1 MPSFS
6 ELIVETSKDLNGNS
20 PLSSANNR
28 SPNLHIS
35 SSARTNL
42 SASANQTQT
51 SSKKGP
57 KREEGWKEVVRK
69 SKKVVVPSNAI
80 SRVIGRGG
88 CNINTIRE
96 ISGAHIEVEKQ
107 KGQGDRN
114 VIIKGSADAT
124 RHAQQLIT
132 ALSKESEKELSEIIK
147 SLGLSRPTSVSSDE
161 IVVTRPSKSQSTAA
175 MGLTARQTVSSNVQK
190 SSSMSSV
197 GISGMSSIASAFSNR
212 TLLVK
217 TATPMAHST
226 PFINAWTNKTST
238 SRAPTC
244 SISQSSHS
252 VPITSKST
260 VSYTMAVAAKGKNTK
275 TTSVST
281 TVAAA
286 PKLIASTELKT
297 PSAPMS
303 NQLRPTGAPQ
313 GVQPFNQVFTG
324 ARVPVPNSATGV
336 KSNSFL
342 PSAKQPFNSIQT
354 STSSQQSPTPMTTTS
369 AAGDS
374 EQKPTSSAT
383 LNGSTPEYT
392 PFNNLFSKVAQQSVW
407 GQSKEKPNFASVAAS
422 GLTTMAATNAVHSP
436 SLSTALGMPGTQS
449 SNQELSIDASK
460 APGYRGNLHIS
471 PNNASV
477 ASTPPS
483 SNGSCNLGPIGS
495 GHARS
500 APCTPPLMTSG
511 PLTPSHS
518 AKISSPP
525 LSETPSSPSQHS
537 YIADRS
543 MTEPQNSL
551 FSMTNDSNSL
561 VMNRS
566 ESPSHSMSG
575 SGAMS
580 SSPVV
585 TSYHQ
590 MIQPNIHN
598 SNMSP
603 IASNPMKSQ
612 NYGISSASMNV
623 SQRHSYVGNT
633 SFSQNSPLGSA
644 SSVAAMQTVADQSG
658 QMFGQNNSGVV
669 QSNLNPNAPDFSAR
683 VMQGSHQMNGP
694 SGAAQN
700 RMMNSGPNL
709 TPSQTIILQDQMRAA
724 ILAASANLQ
733 LQTLQK
739 QQAARMQM
747 AANTSLHNHM
757 PVNDFGGNTP
767 PPSPETLRLLH
778 TAINSIPNPNSIHGL
793 NFGLMQTSN
802 FMPQQYPHQ
811 RIASASNVRKEME
824 NSVDYEERKQL
835 PRPIGTERAQRKN
848 PNPGFSHNMT
858 PVNETPGMWPFGGE
872 MMTSEMQEWMQTPPQ
887 MANTSPHSSNITNDN
902 PMSNLNHNRFN
913 PSEDLSHFDS
923 NYSVSNSYVYCLPLH
938 WNLMQPIICLS
949 DECWL
954 TCCQSHQLLQYAAR
968 NGRQRSATTPVLSS
982 IPVGVNQLGPDRRA
996 RRVLERQD
1004 ESLAV

>member
-1 MPSFS
+1 M
-6 ELIVETSKDLNGNS
+6 VETCKDVNGNS

-28 SPNLHIS
+28 SPSFHLS
-35 SSARTNL
+35 SSVKSNS
-42 SASANQTQT
+42 SAAANQTQT
-51 SSKKGP
+51 SSKKIS

-161 IVVTRPSKSQSTAA
+161 VAVIVRNPAKSQSTAT
-175 MGLTARQTVSSNVQK
+175 MGSIARQAVSSNVQK

-197 GISGMSSIASAFSNR
+197 GTSGISSIASAFANR

-217 TATPMAHST
+217 TTAPMSHST
-226 PFINAWTNKTST
+226 PFINAWTNKSG
-238 SRAPTC
+238 SRA
-244 SISQSSHS
+244 SASSQSSHS
-252 VPITSKST
+252 MPIPAKST

-275 TTSVST
+275 TTSVSSI
-281 TVAAA
+281 VSAV
-286 PKLIASTELKT
+286 PKVITSSEMKT
-297 PSAPMS
+297 PSPMT

-324 ARVPVPNSATGV
+324 ARVPVPNSAAGV

-354 STSSQQSPTPMTTTS
+354 NNSAQQSPSPVTTS
-369 AAGDS
+369 
-374 EQKPTSSAT
+374 SSAAET
-383 LNGSTPEYT
+383 DQKMVSNANLNGSTPEYT

-422 GLTTMAATNAVHSP
+422 GLTTMASANTVHSA
-436 SLSTALGMPGTQS
+436 SLSTTQS
-449 SNQELSIDASK
+449 STQELSIDASK

-471 PNNASV
+471 PSNASV

-495 GHARS
+495 GHTRS

-518 AKISSPP
+518 ARMSSPP
-525 LSETPSSPSQHS
+525 LSETPSSPSQQNL
-537 YIADRS
+537 IGDRS
-543 MTEPQNSL
+543 MTDPQNSL
-551 FSMTNDSNSL
+551 FSLTNDSNSMSL
-561 VMNRS
+561 NRT
-566 ESPSHSMSG
+566 ESPSHG
-575 SGAMS
+575 MS
-580 SSPVV
+580 SQAVSSSSAV

-590 MIQPNIHN
+590 MIQTNIIHN

-603 IASNPMKSQ
+603 VVSTSLKSQ
-612 NYGISSASMNV
+612 NYGISSTPMNV
-623 SQRHSYVGNT
+623 SQRHSYCSNANY
-633 SFSQNSPLGSA
+633 SQNSPQSSA
-644 SSVAAMQTVADQSG
+644 SVAPIQTVADQSG
-658 QMFGQNNSGVV
+658 PMFGQSNSNVM

-683 VMQGSHQMNGP
+683 VMQNSHQMNGP
-694 SGAAQN
+694 SGVQQN
-700 RMMNSGPNL
+700 RLMNSAANM
-709 TPSQTIILQDQMRAA
+709 TASQTIILQDQMRAA

-747 AANTSLHNHM
+747 AANTGLHNHI

-793 NFGLMQTSN
+793 NFGLMQSSN
-802 FMPQQYPHQ
+802 FMPQQPQQYPHQ
-811 RIASASNVRKEME
+811 RIGSASNMRKDME
-824 NSVDYEERKQL
+824 TTVDYEERKL

-848 PNPGFSHNMT
+848 PNPGFAHNIT
-858 PVNETPGMWPFGGE
+858 PVNESPVGIWPFGHDVIGAD
-872 MMTSEMQEWMQTPPQ
+872 MQDWIQTG
-887 MANTSPHSSNITNDN
+887 PHSSNIANDN
-902 PMSNLNHNRFN
+902 PMSNMNHNRFN
-913 PSEDLSHFDS
+913 PSEDVSHFDS
-923 NYSVSNSYVYCLPLH
+923 NYSVCIRQKKNYVLEVSNLV
-938 WNLMQPIICLS
+938 LS
-949 DECWL
+949 DECGL
-954 TCCQSHQLLQYAAR
+954 SRGQSRNQLLRNAAGY
-968 NGRQRSATTPVLSS
+968 GRQWSAATYVVSALPVC
-982 IPVGVNQLGPDRRA
+982 VGQRGPEWSA
-996 RRVLERQD
+996 GRVLVRQN
-1004 ESLAV
+1004 ESIARE